1 MRYRLLVCSTL
12 LLAAAWANA
21 DDTPAIQQVQVSAGG
36 ADQRQR
42 DTTAVIVVG
51 HDELIRQGDSTL
63 ADALKR
69 LPGVSIAGVQ
79 GQGGEIRLHGL
90 GNGYTQIMLNGV
102 PVPTGF
108 SLDSIA
114 PELIERVEIMRA
126 ATAESSNQALAG
138 SINIVLRKS
147 VAAGRREWSAG
158 ISEKNGQ
165 RSPTLSTQLSD
176 RAGDFNYTL
185 AATLTRLRSATPT
198 VDWDE
203 QRDAHDQLELLR
215 RTPQTDAVHDDA
227 LVIAPR
233 LSWKLADGATLTSQN
248 YVNLRRLDHHHVA
261 NETDFAGAP
270 SDFPN
275 SVSDYTSRSTV
286 LRSDLDWNKPL
297 ADAATL
303 EVKLA
308 ASGSRRGAAFRFDGS
323 DIDQQPAGRH
333 DVASGPSE
341 DSLTSSGSYR
351 VPLGVSQALAVGW
364 DGSRALRREYR
375 REQQYA
381 ANGTLLD
388 ASDASYQAT
397 VRRLALYAQDEWQ
410 LTRRWSLYAGLRWE
424 ALDTVGTSL
433 ASAPIATRSSVWS
446 PSLQALYKFS
456 ERDQLRVA
464 LSRSYKAPALA
475 DLVPRRYTTD
485 NANSATNPDTQG
497 NPGLRPELAWGLD
510 AAVEHY
516 LRHDGALLSASAYA
530 RRIRDVTQQQLY
542 QSAGVWIESP
552 VNDGNASVRGVELEA
567 KLPLQAVFGSAP
579 AIDVRA
585 NLARNWS
592 SVDRVAGPDNRLDR
606 QLPFNAN
613 LGLDYRLRDAPLTIG
628 GGYNFQAGGPVA
640 LSANLSTDSSAKR
653 ELDLYALYRTGER
666 TRLRV
671 SAANLLRQQHSEIA
685 SYRDDSGTLRKTTLA
700 PTAATLRIVLEQQF

>member
-51 HDELIRQGDSTL
+51 HDELIRQGDSML

-147 VAAGRREWSAG
+147 VAAGRREWRAG
-158 ISEKNGQ
+158 ISDKNGQ

-215 RTPQTDAVHDDA
+215 RTPQTDAGHDDA

-270 SDFPN
+270 SDFRTASRTTPPTARCCAAISIGTSRWPTLPRWRSSWPPAAAGAAPRSASTAATSTSSRPAATTSLPARPKTASRRAAATACRWAYRRRWPSAGTAAARCAASIGANNSMRRTARCSTPATPAIRPWCGAWRCTRRMNGSSRGAGRCTPACVGRRSTPSAPAWHRRRSPPAPACGARPYRRSTN
-275 SVSDYTSRSTV
+275 SVSATSC
-286 LRSDLDWNKPL
+286 
-297 ADAATL
+297 
-303 EVKLA
+303 
-308 ASGSRRGAAFRFDGS
+308 
-323 DIDQQPAGRH
+323 
-333 DVASGPSE
+333 
-341 DSLTSSGSYR
+341 
-351 VPLGVSQALAVGW
+351 
-364 DGSRALRREYR
+364 
-375 REQQYA
+375 
-381 ANGTLLD
+381 
-388 ASDASYQAT
+388 
-397 VRRLALYAQDEWQ
+397 
-410 LTRRWSLYAGLRWE
+410 
-424 ALDTVGTSL
+424 
-433 ASAPIATRSSVWS
+433 
-446 PSLQALYKFS
+446 
-456 ERDQLRVA
+456 
-464 LSRSYKAPALA
+464 
-475 DLVPRRYTTD
+475 
-485 NANSATNPDTQG
+485 
-497 NPGLRPELAWGLD
+497 AW
-510 AAVEHY
+510 
-516 LRHDGALLSASAYA
+516 R
-530 RRIRDVTQQQLY
+530 
-542 QSAGVWIESP
+542 
-552 VNDGNASVRGVELEA
+552 
-567 KLPLQAVFGSAP
+567 
-579 AIDVRA
+579 
-585 NLARNWS
+585 
-592 SVDRVAGPDNRLDR
+592 
-606 QLPFNAN
+606 
-613 LGLDYRLRDAPLTIG
+613 
-628 GGYNFQAGGPVA
+628 
-640 LSANLSTDSSAKR
+640 
-653 ELDLYALYRTGER
+653 
-666 TRLRV
+666 
-671 SAANLLRQQHSEIA
+671 
-685 SYRDDSGTLRKTTLA
+685 
-700 PTAATLRIVLEQQF
+700 